1 MRAAFIE
8 RTGPPDVIRVGDR
21 PDPRP
26 GPDDVLVRVR
36 AAAVNPI
43 DTYVRGGAV
52 AMPLPLPFVVGC
64 DLAGDVVAVGE
75 AVAGFAV
82 GDRVWGSNQGLL
94 GRQGTCAEFAAVNA
108 RWLYPT
114 PADVSDRDA
123 AAAALVGI
131 TAHLG
136 LVTHAGLQAGETIFV
151 SGGSGGVGT
160 MVVQIA
166 KRLGARVIATA
177 SGEEAAAR
185 VAALGADLVIDRRT
199 LPPAPDALAR
209 AVLAASP
216 GGVDV
221 VWETLR
227 EPDLDAAVT
236 MLADR
241 GRIVL
246 MAGREARPAFPV
258 GPFYVK
264 QARLVGFVMFKAS
277 WQEQAAAAAD
287 LARWMTSGLRA
298 PIGTVLSLEETAA
311 AHRLQEEGTIGRNG
325 RLAGKI
331 VIEP

>member
-136 LVTHAGLQAGETIFV
+136 LVTHAGLQAGVGDETEVRGDPHEGRGRRVAIRHV
-151 SGGSGGVGT
+151 RRGRVEPAGVDGCE
-160 MVVQIA
+160 
-166 KRLGARVIATA
+166 LGARALPTEQALVRSPHAIADGEPRDGLAHRHDIACQIASHHERQGQRHRHGTA
-177 SGEEAAAR
+177 ADVGVDR
-185 VAALGADLVIDRRT
+185 VHRRRT
-199 LPPAPDALAR
+199 HPHEH
-209 AVLAASP
+209 
-216 GGVDV
+216 V
-221 VWETLR
+221 VGTWSR
-227 EPDLDAAVT
+227 
-236 MLADR
+236 
-241 GRIVL
+241 
-246 MAGREARPAFPV
+246 V
-258 GPFYVK
+258 GPITH
-264 QARLVGFVMFKAS
+264 
-277 WQEQAAAAAD
+277 AD
-287 LARWMTSGLRA
+287 DVRRA
-298 PIGTVLSLEETAA
+298 GSFDECRTHPS
-311 AHRLQEEGTIGRNG
+311 
-325 RLAGKI
+325 
-331 VIEP
+331 PFS

>member
-8 RTGPPDVIRVGDR
+8 RTGPPDVIRVGDL
-21 PDPRP
+21 PDPSP

-36 AAAVNPI
+36 AVAVNPI
-43 DTYVRGGAV
+43 DTYVRSGAV

-75 AVAGFAV
+75 AVAGLRV

-94 GRQGTCAEFAAVNA
+94 GRQGTCAELAAVDA
-108 RWLYPT
+108 RWLYRT
-114 PADVSDRDA
+114 PAGVSDRDA
-123 AAAALVGI
+123 AAGALVGI

-136 LVTHAGLQAGETIFV
+136 LVTHAGLGAGETIFV

-177 SGEEAAAR
+177 TGAEAAAR
-185 VAALGADLVIDRRT
+185 VAAIGADVVIDRLT
-199 LPPAPDALAR
+199 TGPAPDALVR
-209 AVLAASP
+209 AVLAAAP
-216 GGVDV
+216 HGVDV
-221 VWETLR
+221 VWEALR
-227 EPDLDAAVT
+227 EPDLDATVA

-264 QARLVGFVMFKAS
+264 QARLVGFVMFKAP
-277 WQEQAAAAAD
+277 WQEQASCAVD
-287 LARWMTSGLRA
+287 LARWMAAGLRA
-298 PIGTVLSLEETAA
+298 PIGTVMPLADTAA
-311 AHRLQEEGTIGRNG
+311 AHRLQEEGTIGRAG
-325 RLAGKI
+325 ALAGKI

>member
-8 RTGPPDVIRVGDR
+8 RTGPPDVIRFGDL

-36 AAAVNPI
+36 ACAVNPI
-43 DTYVRGGAV
+43 DTYVRAGAV
-52 AMPLPLPFVVGC
+52 AMPLPLPFIVGC
-64 DLAGDVVAVGE
+64 DLAGEVVGVGA
-75 AVAGFAV
+75 AVAGLRV

-94 GRQGTCAEFAAVNA
+94 GRQGTFAEFAAVNA

-114 PADVSDRDA
+114 PAGVSDRDA

-136 LVTHAGLQAGETIFV
+136 LVAHAGLRAGETIFV
-151 SGGSGGVGT
+151 SGGSGGVGA

-166 KRLGARVIATA
+166 RRLGARVIATA
-177 SGEEAAAR
+177 TGPEAAAR
-185 VAALGADLVIDRRT
+185 VQALGADVVIDRRS
-199 LPPAPDALAR
+199 LAAEPDALVR
-209 AVLAASP
+209 AVLAAAP

-221 VWETLR
+221 LWEALR

-236 MLADR
+236 LLAEG

-264 QARLVGFVMFKAS
+264 QARLLGFVMFKAS

-287 LARWMTSGLRA
+287 LGRWLAGGLRA
-298 PIGTVLSLEETAA
+298 PIGTVLPLPETAA
-311 AHRLQEEGTIGRNG
+311 AHRLQEEGTIGRAG

-331 VIEP
+331 VVEP

>member
-8 RTGPPDVIRVGDR
+8 QTGPPEVIRVGTL
-21 PDPRP
+21 PDPQP
-26 GPDDVLVRVR
+26 GPEEVLVRVR

-43 DTYVRGGAV
+43 DTYVRSGTV
-52 AMPLPLPFVVGC
+52 AMPLPFPFVVGC
-64 DLAGDVVAVGE
+64 DLAGEVVAVGE
-75 AVAGFAV
+75 AVAGLAV

-94 GRQGTCAEFAAVNA
+94 GRQGTCAELAAVDA
-108 RWLYPT
+108 CWLYPT
-114 PADVSDRDA
+114 PAGVADRDA

-136 LVTHAGLQAGETIFV
+136 LVTHAGLRAGETIFV

-177 SGEEAAAR
+177 TGADAVAR
-185 VAALGADLVIDRRT
+185 VQALGADVVIDRRSLSAT
-199 LPPAPDALAR
+199 ADALVQ
-209 AVLAASP
+209 AVLAAAP

-221 VWETLR
+221 LWEALR
-227 EPDLDAAVT
+227 EPDLDAAVA
-236 MLADR
+236 MLADG

-264 QARLVGFVMFKAS
+264 QARLLGFVMFKAS

-287 LARWMTSGLRA
+287 LSRWMAAGLRA
-298 PIGTVLSLEETAA
+298 PIGAALPLADTAA
-311 AHRLQEEGTIGRNG
+311 AHRLQEEGTIGRGG